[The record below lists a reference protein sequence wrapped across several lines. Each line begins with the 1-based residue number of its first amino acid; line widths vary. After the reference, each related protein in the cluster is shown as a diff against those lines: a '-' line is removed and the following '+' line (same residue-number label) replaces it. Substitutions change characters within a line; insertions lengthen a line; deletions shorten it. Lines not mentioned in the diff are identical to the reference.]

1 MATVLVSDRNGG
13 GGSRLGVGWGVG
25 NALVLSVKADEQNQN
40 PGVKGPVSLHEV
52 RWETSL
58 YQPIFRKL
66 VNESVSTFLSLQA
79 LAGQQQG
86 NIPSDQ
92 LVKISRQ
99 YRSIMRDC
107 QEQLDALSEKSSAME
122 SASYT
127 AECDVLYKLELIWNL
142 AEILIVDTRPGGF
155 VMNQLLH
162 WISLHFRDCEE
173 GARSVVSQSS
183 DSPEDHLEYWNTLQD
198 FVLQGRMDQA
208 RQLLS
213 LHSDFSSDMFMSM
226 DELLRKMPFS
236 AANLSMPEF
245 ELQWRNWQIEV
256 VGRLQ
261 AGEFAVYPQLNNI
274 AEIMAGREEAI
285 NAVADR
291 CETWY
296 QWMVYRLLYTN
307 PGVKGYDLGLYAQ
320 QAVDRFGGL
329 QSMTSLDSVLLG
341 IIELDVP
348 EVIRELCLT
357 LDNFWFPAHLLDLIQ
372 HAGGMESQN
381 SSVGAG
387 LREFLLLDYGTCLMS
402 HNSLWQLGVL
412 YFDHCPVQGRQ
423 RLEALLEHVPLTSDY
438 KASKVISIASARG
451 LHSVVS
457 STCKVMGMKALS
469 KKDTGS
475 AMAWAL
481 KSQDAKFTTF
491 LADKLLAEYTESGRF
506 SSVDLLDT
514 LGASI
519 IVSDRLT
526 FLGKYREFI
535 RMRDD
540 ADYVSAADLLH
551 SLLWSKLAP
560 KYFWVTL
567 LIDSI
572 PFLTADQVL
581 FSSEQNYQLLQCL
594 QELTVDS
601 SLPEKQK
608 VMLEEEEKRI
618 RLSLAKNLALALIKE
633 GDAVSTGY

>member
-1 MATVLVSDRNGG
+1 MTLFLVRPLFFFIKS
-13 GGSRLGVGWGVG
+13 
-25 NALVLSVKADEQNQN
+25 
-40 PGVKGPVSLHEV
+40 
-52 RWETSL
+52 
-58 YQPIFRKL
+58 F
-66 VNESVSTFLSLQA
+66 
-79 LAGQQQG
+79 
-86 NIPSDQ
+86 
-92 LVKISRQ
+92 IS
-99 YRSIMRDC
+99 
-107 QEQLDALSEKSSAME
+107 
-122 SASYT
+122 
-127 AECDVLYKLELIWNL
+127 
-142 AEILIVDTRPGGF
+142 GF
-155 VMNQLLH
+155 
-162 WISLHFRDCEE
+162 F
-173 GARSVVSQSS
+173 
-183 DSPEDHLEYWNTLQD
+183 
-198 FVLQGRMDQA
+198 
-208 RQLLS
+208 
-213 LHSDFSSDMFMSM
+213 
-226 DELLRKMPFS
+226 
-236 AANLSMPEF
+236 
-245 ELQWRNWQIEV
+245 
-256 VGRLQ
+256 
-261 AGEFAVYPQLNNI
+261 
-274 AEIMAGREEAI
+274 
-285 NAVADR
+285 
-291 CETWY
+291 
-296 QWMVYRLLYTN
+296 
-307 PGVKGYDLGLYAQ
+307 
-320 QAVDRFGGL
+320 
-329 QSMTSLDSVLLG
+329 
-341 IIELDVP
+341 
-348 EVIRELCLT
+348 
-357 LDNFWFPAHLLDLIQ
+357 
-372 HAGGMESQN
+372 
-381 SSVGAG
+381 
-387 LREFLLLDYGTCLMS
+387 
-402 HNSLWQLGVL
+402 
-412 YFDHCPVQGRQ
+412 
-423 RLEALLEHVPLTSDY
+423 